1 MTDGQCKF
9 LHKPLFGEEV
19 SVLVDFADVKTWK
32 ATKRQASTLIPKDV
46 AMSRLAWK
54 TPSWVAEQMKTYTQ
68 QVVNKTFLDKLPEV
82 ELQFSLFPC
91 AVHTATKIKKNDLQ
105 LYPVGTIQPVKDSE
119 SHKLRGIP
127 VQYKGAKFQI
137 MPPRAL
143 SSLEEDV
150 PGTLVPFHCLSQTE
164 DESEVNMQLKWM
176 TVKGV
181 SIPSFINSASLAA
194 NATLCI
200 VKQPWE
206 FPGSTASVST
216 PVKKRKTN

>member
-1 MTDGQCKF
+1 M
-9 LHKPLFGEEV
+9 
-19 SVLVDFADVKTWK
+19 LVDFADVKTWK
-32 ATKRQASTLIPKDV
+32 ATKRQPSTLIPKDV

-54 TPSWVAEQMKTYTQ
+54 TPSWVAEQMKTYAQ
-68 QVVNKTFLDKLPEV
+68 QVVNETFLDKLPEV